1 MPIRAFLGGKS
12 FDPETLAILNEAF
25 QGACADLGVTAKAP
39 PFPRERCQ
47 GSHEARRRPARPPT
61 HSQSCSWLPEGAAV
75 ARREGSFLCPSVRSF
90 RTSLSPRKR

>member
-39 PFPRERCQ
+39 HSRENVAKAVMKLADGQRDPQLIRKAVVAFLRER
-47 GSHEARRRPARPPT
+47 R
-61 HSQSCSWLPEGAAV
+61 
-75 ARREGSFLCPSVRSF
+75 
-90 RTSLSPRKR
+90 